1 MYVIFPAV
9 GVVEESYLSLVAQEV
24 EQPTAPSEVVSS
36 VTSPPAPPP
45 QPPSIVVEDTEF
57 KRNG

>member
-24 EQPTAPSEVVSS
+24 GEPTAPTDIVSS

-45 QPPSIVVEDTEF
+45 PPPTIVVEEAQNNS
-57 KRNG
+57 R

>member
-9 GVVEESYLSLVAQEV
+9 GVVEESYLSLVAQEA
-24 EQPTAPSEVVSS
+24 EQPTATSDIVNT

-45 QPPSIVVEDTEF
+45 QPPAIVVEDTES
-57 KRNG
+57 KRNR

>member
-9 GVVEESYLSLVAQEV
+9 GVVEESYLSLVAQEA
-24 EQPTAPSEVVSS
+24 EQPTATSDIVNT

-45 QPPSIVVEDTEF
+45 PPPAIVVEEPQNNS
-57 KRNG
+57 R

>member
-24 EQPTAPSEVVSS
+24 GEPTAPTEIVSS

-45 QPPSIVVEDTEF
+45 PPPAIVVEEPQNNS
-57 KRNG
+57 R

>member
-1 MYVIFPAV
+1 MIFPAV

-24 EQPTAPSEVVSS
+24 GEPVAPTEIVSS

-45 QPPSIVVEDTEF
+45 PPPPAIVVEEANYT
-57 KRNG
+57 KPR